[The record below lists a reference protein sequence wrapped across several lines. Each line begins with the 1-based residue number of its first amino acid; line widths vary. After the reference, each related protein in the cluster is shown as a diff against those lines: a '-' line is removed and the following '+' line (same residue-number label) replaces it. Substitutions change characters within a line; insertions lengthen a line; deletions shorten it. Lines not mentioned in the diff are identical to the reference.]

1 MNQFLKAITRPEI
14 NIIAEIK
21 YSSPSHGPF
30 LCQRPAV
37 EVAKIYR
44 ENGAAAI
51 SILTDKERFQGD
63 LKYLKEVSETDDCL
77 PLLRKD
83 FIREPHQI
91 GETLE
96 NGASAYLLIVRDLTP
111 DQLVALMELGAQEGL
126 LPLVEVH
133 SPFELET
140 AIKCGAR
147 VIGVNNRDLGTFKV
161 DIETAFK
168 IARLL
173 EGEPGYTLVAESGIK
188 ERSQISELRDA
199 GYSGFLIG
207 SVFMDSED
215 PGAKLRELRGES

>member
-1 MNQFLKAITRPEI
+1 MNRFLEAITRPGT

-30 LCQRPAV
+30 LCQRPAA
-37 EVAKIYR
+37 EIAKIYK

-51 SILTDKERFQGD
+51 SVLTDMERFSGD
-63 LKYLKEVSETDDCL
+63 LKYLREVFETEDCL

-83 FIREPHQI
+83 FITRPEQI
-91 GETLE
+91 RETLE
-96 NGASAYLLIVRDLTP
+96 SGASAYLLIVRDLKP
-111 DQLVALMELGAQEGL
+111 DQLSSLMELGAEEGL

-140 AIKCGAR
+140 ALEQGVR
-147 VIGVNNRDLGTFKV
+147 VIGVNNRDLGSFKV
-161 DIETAFK
+161 DINTSFN

-173 EGEPGYTLVAESGIK
+173 EGETGYTLVAESGIR
-188 ERSQISELRDA
+188 ERSQIAELKDA
-199 GYSGFLIG
+199 GYSAFLIG

-215 PGAKLRELRGES
+215 PGGKLRELRGEV